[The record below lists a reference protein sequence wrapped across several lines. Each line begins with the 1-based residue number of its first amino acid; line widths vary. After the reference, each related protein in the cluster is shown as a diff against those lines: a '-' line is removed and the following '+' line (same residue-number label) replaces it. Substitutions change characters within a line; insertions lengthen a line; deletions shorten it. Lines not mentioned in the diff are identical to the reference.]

1 MAKDKMSE
9 AIKSEI
15 NKQRSEQGQK
25 GIGEYNEAPGGGT
38 PVKGG
43 GRGAM
48 NGDFEVVNSKEEAD
62 KIRKEDPDAVIRYN
76 QPRNDDG
83 TFGHNSANGKPLS
96 TKYSRGKKAPAFL
109 NNVDLTFIKK
119 GSTFQYKNEVG
130 KLERVISSID
140 MTADELKAACTVY
153 FKTEG
158 GFLGVIGTAVTKKGS
173 PNKVEKTGVTGKT
186 GEKDTSEFAQS
197 TQGALD
203 AAAKKKDQAVLD
215 KVMEGLG
222 LRERA
227 GAGAGAGDDND
238 NNDDIPPV
246 EEEDNNEDKPNDD
259 IPPTNDEND
268 EEKIDENEIAQ
279 IKNADKQTQANW
291 VRKNAAKFKKASEET
306 GLKIGQIFHL
316 IVTGQVKSWN
326 TSTWGK

>member
-76 QPRNDDG
+76 QPRNEDG

-96 TKYSRGKKAPAFL
+96 TKNSRGKHEPAFL

-119 GSTFQYKNEVG
+119 GATFQYKNEAG

-140 MTADELKAACTVY
+140 MTADELKAACSVY

-203 AAAKKKDQAVLD
+203 AAAKKKDQAALD
-215 KVMEGLG
+215 EQTNVREKMASKVKNYKQKIS
-222 LRERA
+222 A
-227 GAGAGAGDDND
+227 GVGD
-238 NNDDIPPV
+238 NNSWNNAPKNNYNWDFSQFDD
-246 EEEDNNEDKPNDD
+246 DDANNGDEIENKTLSSEKAKKIVDALSKLGDEFAD
-259 IPPTNDEND
+259 LDEND
-268 EEKIDENEIAQ
+268 IIEMYNDGDLTDEDLAELGIE
-279 IKNADKQTQANW
+279 
-291 VRKNAAKFKKASEET
+291 F
-306 GLKIGQIFHL
+306 
-316 IVTGQVKSWN
+316 
-326 TSTWGK
+326 

>member
-25 GIGEYNEAPGGGT
+25 GIGEYTENVGGGT
-38 PVKGG
+38 PGEKG
-43 GRGAM
+43 GRGSMGGNFLVFDSPENPEAIKAKKA
-48 NGDFEVVNSKEEAD
+48 GKVV
-62 KIRKEDPDAVIRYN
+62 RYE

-96 TKYSRGKKAPAFL
+96 TKYSRGKYEPAFL

-119 GSTFQYKNEVG
+119 GATFQYENETG

-140 MTADELKAACTVY
+140 MTADELKAACSVY

-186 GEKDTSEFAQS
+186 GEKDTTGFAKS

-222 LRERA
+222 LKERV

-246 EEEDNNEDKPNDD
+246 EEEDNNEDNQNDD